1 MTDKKIRGQN
11 FNYLFLEERENTIE
25 FETNS
30 ESDDI
35 GKFYYLVCNAL
46 QRRFNCVGTFKVSV
60 VFVPEDEVEDV

>member
-1 MTDKKIRGQN
+1 MT
-11 FNYLFLEERENTIE
+11 EERENTIE

-60 VFVPEDEVEDV
+60 VFVPEDEVEDE